1 MQDIRVYDFEFN
13 LLHIENRYISSNFD
27 LMYNDVGSTEYH
39 FPIQSDILPVI
50 MENDYLVLIQGDK
63 QSIVTGKQITSDLA
77 VFGRTCNWI
86 LTRRTTPAFKTSEL
100 SINKDSES
108 VARWVVEQAFSDVDN
123 FVLGPVCGLESYE
136 EFWRNTTNVTF
147 DVVRDCLARQD
158 AGHRV
163 LFDTANK
170 QWVFEVYQGTKRQT
184 IVSEANRSAYD
195 TQYTENLADYYTSG
209 YYEFT
214 PEAEEGQEPPP
225 SEWLYLSGDK
235 TGIYKWDAVLSG
247 STESEAKSDLK
258 NRRWEKEITASLR
271 NMEFGKDYQLGDQLR
286 IQLQSGR
293 FQKTFEKEITGVN
306 FYAQDNEIGE
316 KPIFN
321 EEE

>member
-1 MQDIRVYDFEFN
+1 M
-13 LLHIENRYISSNFD
+13 
-27 LMYNDVGSTEYH
+27 
-39 FPIQSDILPVI
+39 
-50 MENDYLVLIQGDK
+50 
-63 QSIVTGKQITSDLA
+63 
-77 VFGRTCNWI
+77 
-86 LTRRTTPAFKTSEL
+86 
-100 SINKDSES
+100 
-108 VARWVVEQAFSDVDN
+108 DN

-136 EFWRNTTNVTF
+136 EFWRNTTNSTF

-184 IVSEANRSAYD
+184 VISEANRNAYD

-214 PEAEEGQEPPP
+214 PESEEGQEPPS

-247 STESEAKSDLK
+247 STESEAKSDLQS
-258 NRRWEKEITASLR
+258 RRWEKEITASLR

-286 IQLQSGR
+286 IQLQAGR